1 MIVDARRD
9 IANGASLAFDLC
21 IVGSGPAG
29 LTLAL
34 ELAPLGLRIAVLEAG
49 GRAFSKK
56 SQEYFRGK
64 VSGTHGN
71 EHLHSFRYRRLG
83 GTSTAWGGRCLM
95 YDPIDFERRAYVP
108 DSGWPI
114 AYDTLIPYYERALDK
129 CEAGPMAYGAATVL
143 PGKTPQM
150 VAGMADGDVISSL
163 LERWS
168 PPTDFG
174 KRYEAVVRGSDNV
187 TVLLNAACVA
197 INLDDACENVTS
209 LDVRSTEEKSFTVTA
224 KRFVLA
230 AGGVEVPRL
239 LLSSNRQI
247 PQGIGNQHDLV
258 GRYFMTHISGVVAT
272 AHLCVDPATVAHEYD
287 CDENGVYVRR
297 RITFSAEAQ
306 RRERLPNLSIQ
317 FHVPSVSDP
326 SHRNA
331 VLSMMFMAKH
341 IGSIRRGIP
350 PGLGIID
357 DEDKDKTIG
366 LWLRHL
372 RNLVIDAPGFVG
384 FAPRF
389 AYRRFLK
396 RRRIPSVV
404 LPTKQPI
411 YPMHY
416 AAEQSPNRNSRVT
429 LGDEHDR
436 YGLPR
441 AQLNFRVPDA
451 DIEGVYRAHTL
462 LGEYF
467 RRHKIGDVRFHG
479 EDPLGD
485 IRRATRA
492 VNGHFIGTTRMAED
506 PKHGVVDPNCRVFG
520 TGNLYVASSAVF
532 PTSSYANPTLTIV
545 ALAIRLADHLGR
557 QRPGALVSVKKGRR
571 AVVTG

>member
-1 MIVDARRD
+1 MIIDARHD
-9 IANGASLAFDLC
+9 IENGASLSFDVC

-34 ELAPLGLRIAVLEAG
+34 ELAPLGLCIGVLEAG
-49 GRAFSKK
+49 GRAFSKN
-56 SQEYFRGK
+56 SQDYFRGK
-64 VSGTHGN
+64 VSGTHAN

-95 YDPIDFERRAYVP
+95 YDPIDFERREYVP

-114 AYDTLIPYYERALDK
+114 AYDTLIPHYERALDK
-129 CEAGPMAYGAATVL
+129 CEAGPMAYDAATVL
-143 PGKTPQM
+143 PEKTPQM
-150 VAGMADGDVISSL
+150 VAGMSDGDVISSL

-174 KRYEAVVRGSDNV
+174 KRYESVLRGSDNV

-197 INLDDACENVTS
+197 INLNDAHENVTS
-209 LDVRSTEEKSFTVTA
+209 LDVRTEEKSFTVSA

-230 AGGVEVPRL
+230 AGGIEVPRL
-239 LLSSNRQI
+239 LLSSNRQM

-258 GRYFMTHISGVVAT
+258 GRYFMTHLTGVVAT
-272 AHLCVDPATVAHEYD
+272 AHLCVNPATVAHQYD

-297 RITFSAEAQ
+297 RITFSPEAQ

-317 FHVPSVSDP
+317 FHVPSVNDP
-326 SHRNA
+326 SHCNA
-331 VLSMMFMAKH
+331 VLSVMFMAKH

-350 PGLGIID
+350 PGLGITD
-357 DEDKDKTIG
+357 DEDQDYPVG

-384 FAPRF
+384 FAPSF

-404 LPTKQPI
+404 LPNKQPV

-416 AAEQSPNRNSRVT
+416 AAEQSPNRYSRVT
-429 LGDEHDR
+429 LADERDR

-441 AQLNFRVPDA
+441 AELNFRVREA
-451 DIEGVYRAHTL
+451 DIEGVCRAHTL

-467 RRHKIGDVRFHG
+467 RRHKIGDIRFHSK
-479 EDPLGD
+479 DPLDD

-506 PKHGVVDPNCRVFG
+506 PKHGVVDLDCRVFG

-532 PTSSYANPTLTIV
+532 PTSSHANPTLTIV
-545 ALAIRLADHLGR
+545 ALAIRLADHLR
-557 QRPGALVSVKKGRR
+557 YQVTSHAVPPGIHDLPCA
-571 AVVTG
+571 